1 VNLSVHHPNYDQ
13 LAAFLW
19 GQLQEAE
26 QEVIESH
33 LAGCAACCQILRE
46 VPDDR
51 FLNRL
56 RIANN
61 PRLAEGRGNPAPDH
75 ALPKELRHHPR
86 YKIGRFLGS
95 GGMGF
100 VYQAY
105 HRLMERS
112 VAIKII
118 HRDLVWHSRAVERFR
133 QEVKAAARLSHPN
146 IVTAFD
152 AEQAGGIHFLVM
164 ELVNG
169 ISLARLVER
178 RGPRGVAHACNYVRQ
193 AAQGLQHAFENG
205 MVHRDIKPH
214 NLMLTRKGQIKILD
228 FGLALLA
235 RESSSDPDL
244 IISQGTPTLTS
255 SGDIVGT
262 PDFMAPEQ
270 RLDPRQVDIR
280 ADLYSLGCTL
290 FFLLAG
296 KAPFVQA
303 KGFRQRNGQPQPLT
317 AAHEDLPQGLIELL
331 NKMMAQEPANRF
343 QTPVEVVKA
352 LASFARPAGVSAREP
367 KKELVASAAEEFSG
381 ATSKLGSAVSF
392 LARCSFCPTKIRV
405 PNYAWGASVRCPR
418 CGNYYTAAPED

>member
-1 VNLSVHHPNYDQ
+1 MPKK
-13 LAAFLW
+13 
-19 GQLQEAE
+19 
-26 QEVIESH
+26 
-33 LAGCAACCQILRE
+33 
-46 VPDDR
+46 VPDP
-51 FLNRL
+51 F
-56 RIANN
+56 
-61 PRLAEGRGNPAPDH
+61 PPPSPDQ
-75 ALPKELRHHPR
+75 ALPKELQHHPR
-86 YKIGRFLGS
+86 YRIGRFLGS
-95 GGMGF
+95 GGMGV

-105 HRLMERS
+105 HRLMERP

-118 HRDLVWHSRAVERFR
+118 HRDLIWHSRAVERFR
-133 QEVKAAARLSHPN
+133 QEVKAAARLSHRN
-146 IVTAFD
+146 IVTAYD

-164 ELVNG
+164 ELVKG
-169 ISLARLVER
+169 ISLARLVEL

-235 RESSSDPDL
+235 RESSCRVRSAFGNPPTNQ
-244 IISQGTPTLTS
+244 QGDEGRTHPTGRNLTW

-296 KAPFVQA
+296 KPPFVRGPAKLSLPRTGAAGGQAPFSAPEDNSPMPKKVPDP
-303 KGFRQRNGQPQPLT
+303 FPPLPG
-317 AAHEDLPQGLIELL
+317 DLAQGLVALV
-331 NKMMAQEPANRF
+331 NKMMAHEPAKRL
-343 QTPVEVVKA
+343 QTPAEVVKA
-352 LASFARPAGVSAREP
+352 LGPFAKPAAVSAGNVN
-367 KKELVASAAEEFSG
+367 KKIVPAPAEEVSG
-381 ATSKLGSAVSF
+381 SCSKMPAAVSF
-392 LARCSFCPTKIRV
+392 LAQCAFCPTKTRV

-418 CGNYYTAAPED
+418 CGNYYTAAPEE